1 MKKRAGNEENRI
13 IRSRLY
19 TSVLLV
25 LLALAAI
32 TAATVAWFSIA
43 DRSKVRTMSLDIAAD
58 VDMRMDLD
66 AHKKCKEAFV

>member
-25 LLALAAI
+25 LLALGRLQRRRWRGFPLRTGA
-32 TAATVAWFSIA
+32 
-43 DRSKVRTMSLDIAAD
+43 RSGR
-58 VDMRMDLD
+58 
-66 AHKKCKEAFV
+66 